1 MTPSISLV
9 TRLSRS
15 VGVRCG
21 LHPRT
26 HIAVLFRFPV
36 CAPHATFL
44 SWRCMHCQGG
54 NDFEIFAHPRTIG
67 HTTTG
72 PEDTMRQVS
81 ALFFPVAPLG

>member
-1 MTPSISLV
+1 
-9 TRLSRS
+9 
-15 VGVRCG
+15 
-21 LHPRT
+21 
-26 HIAVLFRFPV
+26 
-36 CAPHATFL
+36 
-44 SWRCMHCQGG
+44 MHCQGG